1 MTDSRRP
8 EKPEIEDEMTMDW
21 GSDVPAE
28 ILRRLDIEYIA
39 LNPGAS
45 FRGFHDSLVNY
56 LGNREPQILL
66 CLHEDHAVA
75 IAHGYAKATGKPM
88 AVALH
93 ANVGLM
99 HALLGIFNAWCD
111 RMPMFVIGANGPF
124 DTTRRRPWIDWIH
137 TQKDQGALL
146 RNSVKWDDEPSSAA
160 ALVESML
167 RANILMRTPP
177 QGPVYIC
184 LDVELQESRLCDPID
199 IPAVERFK
207 PAQNAMASPQVVAA
221 VADALVAAQRP
232 VILVGRSSRSPTAW
246 DQRVRLA
253 ELSGARVAT
262 DLKSAAAF
270 PTDHPLHLSGLTLRI
285 SKQLIAAVR
294 DADLV
299 LSLDWIDSASL
310 LREVGG
316 EMSAR
321 IINCSLDTYVHSGA
335 SMEHYGLA
343 PADISVLADPE
354 SFVADLLGEVDARL
368 NSRPKW
374 EDSVDAGV
382 LPALHQNRKPDD
394 DGIAP
399 SDIGLVLNRF
409 RDKHKLTLARVPIAW
424 EGDTYAFK
432 EPLDFLGYDGG
443 GGLSSGPGNTI
454 GAALG
459 LRNTDRRVI
468 GILGD
473 GDFMQAASALWT
485 AARYAIPALFI
496 ISNNRSNYTDV
507 AHQKTM
513 ARQRARP
520 LQNSGI
526 GQHIDDPAIDLAAL
540 AVAQGVAAEGPIT
553 RYGDLLPALEKAL
566 SVVADGRPYLLDI
579 RVYRE

>member
-1 MTDSRRP
+1 MTDPQRP
-8 EKPEIEDEMTMDW
+8 EIPDIEDEMSMDW
-21 GSDVPAE
+21 GSDVAAE
-28 ILRRLDIEYIA
+28 MLRRLDIEYIT

-56 LGNREPQILL
+56 LGNHDPQILL

-111 RMPMFVIGANGPF
+111 RVPMFVIGANGPF

-184 LDVELQESRLCDPID
+184 LDVELQESKLCDPVE
-199 IPAVERFK
+199 IPAVERFQ
-207 PAQNAMASPQVVAA
+207 PAQNPMVSPQVVAT

-232 VILVGRSSRSPTAW
+232 VILVGRSSRSPVAW

-253 ELSGARVAT
+253 ELSGACVAT
-262 DLKSAAAF
+262 DLKSPAAF

-294 DADLV
+294 NADLV
-299 LSLDWIDSASL
+299 LLLDWIDSASL
-310 LREVGG
+310 LREAGG
-316 EMSAR
+316 EISAR

-354 SFVADLLGEVDARL
+354 SFVADLLSEVDSRL

-374 EDSVDAGV
+374 VDSANAGV
-382 LPALHQNRKPDD
+382 QPAPRQNSKSDD

-424 EGDTYAFK
+424 EGDIYAFK

-459 LRNTDRRVI
+459 LCNTDRRVI

-540 AVAQGVAAEGPIT
+540 AIAQGVAAEGPIT
-553 RYGDLLPALEKAL
+553 RYGDLVPELEKAL
-566 SVVADGRPYLLDI
+566 AVVAEGHPYLLDI
-579 RVYRE
+579 RVDRE